1 MKLYL
6 VGSAIWSILHE
17 AASRGPSALAY
28 ILVPCC
34 IAYPCSESV
43 IEKRSSVEQTMPDII
58 KILLSVTIILTFF
71 IMKMFKNEK
80 C

>member
-34 IAYPCSESV
+34 IAYPRV
-43 IEKRSSVEQTMPDII
+43 LKVW
-58 KILLSVTIILTFF
+58 L
-71 IMKMFKNEK
+71 KNEAAYSK
-80 C
+80 QCRTSLKYYFQLRLY